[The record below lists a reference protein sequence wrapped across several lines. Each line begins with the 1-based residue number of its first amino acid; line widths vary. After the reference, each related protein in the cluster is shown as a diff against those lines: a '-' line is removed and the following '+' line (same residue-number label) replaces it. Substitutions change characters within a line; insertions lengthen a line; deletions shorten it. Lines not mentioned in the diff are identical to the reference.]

1 MLTSLGP
8 WTPLLV
14 AVLAIV
20 STVIQVRL
28 GVLRMCLE
36 NKSYRAVEAPP
47 KVFDAGWDVIWAIE
61 SEIYDGVPRPHQQYP
76 GLADVEIG
84 PCHLMGA
91 GPPDWW
97 EDKRQAILKG
107 TSVQSARV
115 TAPQSPGVTA
125 LAVAVDGSTV
135 RDDVLSESE
144 KEEFLRYKAALKLKE
159 TEEAAEKAQG
169 NYIRPNALSLRCRVT
184 NHNACC
190 SAGRAQ

>member
-20 STVIQVRL
+20 SIVIQARI

-36 NKSYRAVEAPP
+36 NKSYRAIEAPP
-47 KVFDAGWDVIWAIE
+47 RIFDAGWSVIWAIE
-61 SEIYDGVPRPHQQYP
+61 SEIYDGVPRSHQQYP
-76 GLADVEIG
+76 DLANVEIG

-107 TSVQSARV
+107 ASVQSARV
-115 TAPQSPGVTA
+115 TAPDLGFGRRQMLDAYGNVIDP
-125 LAVAVDGSTV
+125 AVAADGSTV
-135 RDDVLSESE
+135 LDARIYLVDCEVCG
-144 KEEFLRYKAALKLKE
+144 AVNGALGDSTGSGMRQDE
-159 TEEAAEKAQG
+159 PA
-169 NYIRPNALSLRCRVT
+169 
-184 NHNACC
+184 
-190 SAGRAQ
+190 